1 MKKKQVQALLAGMSA
16 MMAVMLPATS
26 VLAAVP
32 EKEQTVYVN
41 ADENGN
47 SQDVI
52 VSNWLKNQGNEQEL
66 TDKTNLTDIQNVKG
80 DETFEQKSDG
90 TIVWNTDGGDIY
102 YQGKTQEE
110 LPVSV
115 KLTYYLDGKEIS
127 AKDIA
132 GKSGKLKI
140 RIDYEN
146 KSKEVKEI
154 QGKQEEICTPFMMMT
169 AMILPAETFS
179 NVEITN
185 GQIISDGNNDI
196 AVGVG
201 FPGLAESLKLQDV
214 EELKD
219 VDFPDYAE
227 LTADVKDFSL
237 AMTATVATTGLLDDL
252 DLANVNST
260 EDLKEQ
266 METLADSS
274 QALVKGSSELQS
286 GISTLD
292 SSADTFVS
300 GLTQVDDGTAALKNG
315 IDTMNSKKGEL
326 LDGVTKLTDGM
337 KTLQNGSAG
346 LQDGVAAYTD
356 GASQLG
362 AGIAQTAEGAAALNQ
377 GIQEL
382 NDKKTVLTD
391 GAAKLAKGASDL
403 DAGAGSLA
411 SGVQAYTAGVEQ
423 IHAGISALD
432 EKVAGGAGQL
442 AGAEQAMGTIVSGA
456 KDLISGAGKLEEG
469 MKGAAG
475 SVDTVKKQVE
485 SYANAAA
492 QESELTSQ
500 AIDVIQNYIIN
511 AQGQP
516 KISAEDINNQ
526 ANAAVAAEN
535 AAVNAQAN
543 AQMQEKVS
551 AALAAAGVSAEQQSA
566 VMSALGGISVG
577 VQTSANISVPQTA
590 SDADTIA
597 QLEGIKRGM
606 ETEKAAFSTDTLTG
620 IQNQLGVMEGQCT
633 TAAQGAGLLTAGVKE
648 FAAAA
653 EPMKDLSGMMQELAK
668 ATGQLKQGSTALYS
682 KNEELNNGAA
692 SLSAGAGELNHGMTT
707 LSGGTQQVSAGIS
720 KLAEGSNQLAV
731 GTAQLKT
738 GSEALMSNSTALNQ
752 GASQLN
758 VGAGQLLQ
766 GGETLASGAQALGSG
781 ITQLANGAVSLKD
794 GTAALA
800 SGGKQLKEGT
810 TKLNEGSTELSEGM
824 EKFDEEGIQKIT
836 KLLGDDLQVILDRLH
851 AVTDADS
858 AYKAFDGQNENGSGK
873 VKFII
878 ETAGIEK

>member
-1 MKKKQVQALLAGMSA
+1 MKKKQVQVLLAGMSA

-127 AKDIA
+127 AKDLA

-286 GISTLD
+286 GIATLD

-300 GLTQVDDGTAALKNG
+300 GLTKVDDGTAALKNG

-337 KTLQNGSAG
+337 KALQNGSAG

-403 DAGAGSLA
+403 NAGAGSLA
-411 SGVQAYTAGVEQ
+411 SGVQEYTAGVGKL
-423 IHAGISALD
+423 HAGISALD
-432 EKVAGGAGQL
+432 DKVAGGAGQL

-456 KDLISGAGKLEEG
+456 KDLISGAGALKQG
-469 MKGAAG
+469 MEGAAG
-475 SVDTVKKQVE
+475 SIGAVGTQVG

-492 QESELTSQ
+492 KESELTSQ
-500 AIDVIQNYIIN
+500 AIAVIQNYIN

-535 AAVNAQAN
+535 ASVNAQAN

-577 VQTSANISVPQTA
+577 VQTSANISVPQTT

-597 QLEGIKRGM
+597 QLNSIKQGM
-606 ETEKAAFSTDTLTG
+606 EAGKVAFSSETLVG
-620 IQNQLGVMEGQCT
+620 MKQQLDAMGAQCN
-633 TAAQGAGLLTAGVKE
+633 TAAQGAASLQTGVTE

-692 SLSAGAGELNHGMTT
+692 SLSAGAGELNNGMTT

-738 GSEALMSNSTALNQ
+738 GSETLLSNSTALNQ

-766 GGETLASGAQALGSG
+766 GGEALASGAQTLGNG

-810 TKLNEGSTELSEGM
+810 TKLNEGSTELAEGM

-878 ETAGIEK
+878 ETAGIEE

>member
-52 VSNWLKNQGNEQEL
+52 VSNWLKNQGKEQEL

-127 AKDIA
+127 AKDLA

-252 DLANVNST
+252 DLADVNST
-260 EDLKEQ
+260 EDLKKQ

-286 GISTLD
+286 GIATLD

-337 KTLQNGSAG
+337 KALQNGSAG

-411 SGVQAYTAGVEQ
+411 SGVQAYTSGVEQ
-423 IHAGISALD
+423 LHAGISALD

-456 KDLISGAGKLEEG
+456 KDLISGAGALKQG
-469 MKGAAG
+469 MEGAAG
-475 SVDTVKKQVE
+475 SVKIVNDQVK

-492 QESELTSQ
+492 NESGLTDQ
-500 AIDVIQNYIIN
+500 AMAVIQNYIDVQ
-511 AQGQP
+511 AQP
-516 KISAEDINNQ
+516 KVSAEDINSQ

-577 VQTSANISVPQTA
+577 IQTSANISVPQTA
-590 SDADTIA
+590 SDAETIA
-597 QLEGIKRGM
+597 QLNNIKDEMNNG
-606 ETEKAAFSTDTLTG
+606 KAAFSTDTLTE
-620 IQNQLGVMEGQCT
+620 IQQRLGVMEGQCT

-653 EPMKDLSGMMQELAK
+653 EPMKDLSGMMQGLAK
-668 ATGQLKQGSTALYS
+668 ATGQLKQGSTALCS

-738 GSEALMSNSTALNQ
+738 GSEALLSNSTALNQ

-758 VGAGQLLQ
+758 AGAGQLLQ
-766 GGETLASGAQALGSG
+766 GGEALASGAQALGSG

-810 TKLNEGSTELSEGM
+810 TKLNEGSTELAEGM

-878 ETAGIEK
+878 ETAGIEE

>member
-127 AKDIA
+127 AKDLA

-252 DLANVNST
+252 DLADVNST

-286 GISTLD
+286 GIATLD

-337 KTLQNGSAG
+337 KALQNGSAG

-356 GASQLG
+356 GTSQLS

-423 IHAGISALD
+423 LHAGISALD

-456 KDLISGAGKLEEG
+456 KDLISGAGALKQG
-469 MKGAAG
+469 MEGAAG
-475 SVDTVKKQVE
+475 SIGAVGTQVG

-492 QESELTSQ
+492 KESELTSQ
-500 AIDVIQNYIIN
+500 AIDAIQNYIN

-516 KISAEDINNQ
+516 KVSAEDINNQ

-535 AAVNAQAN
+535 ASVNAQAN

-551 AALAAAGVSAEQQSA
+551 AALNAAGVSEEQKSA

-597 QLEGIKRGM
+597 QLTGIKRGM
-606 ETEKAAFSTDTLTG
+606 EAGKAAFSTDTLTV
-620 IQNQLGVMEGQCT
+620 IQNQLGVMEGKCT

-758 VGAGQLLQ
+758 AGAGQLLQ
-766 GGETLASGAQALGSG
+766 GGEALASGAQALGSG

-800 SGGKQLKEGT
+800 SGGKQLKDGT

>member
-52 VSNWLKNQGNEQEL
+52 VSNWLKNQGKEQEL

-80 DETFEQKSDG
+80 DETFEQKNDG

-127 AKDIA
+127 AKDLA

-286 GISTLD
+286 GIATLD

-300 GLTQVDDGTAALKNG
+300 GLTKVDDGTAALKNG

-337 KTLQNGSAG
+337 KALQNGSAG

-403 DAGAGSLA
+403 NAGAGSLA
-411 SGVQAYTAGVEQ
+411 SGVQEYTAGVGKL
-423 IHAGISALD
+423 HAGISALD
-432 EKVAGGAGQL
+432 DKVAGGAGQL

-456 KDLISGAGKLEEG
+456 KDLISGAGALKQG
-469 MKGAAG
+469 MEGAAG
-475 SVDTVKKQVE
+475 SIGAVGTQVG

-492 QESELTSQ
+492 KESELTSQ
-500 AIDVIQNYIIN
+500 AIAVIQNYIN

-535 AAVNAQAN
+535 ASVNAQAN

-551 AALAAAGVSAEQQSA
+551 AALAAAGVSAEQQSD

-577 VQTSANISVPQTA
+577 IQTSANISVPQTA

-597 QLEGIKRGM
+597 QLNGIKRGM
-606 ETEKAAFSTDTLTG
+606 ETGKAAFSTDTLTG
-620 IQNQLGVMEGQCT
+620 IHNQLGVMAGQCE
-633 TAAQGAGLLTAGVKE
+633 TAAQGAASLQTGVTE

-653 EPMKDLSGMMQELAK
+653 EPMKNMSGMMQELAK

-720 KLAEGSNQLAV
+720 KLAEGSKQLAV

-810 TKLNEGSTELSEGM
+810 TKLNEGSTELAEGM

>member
-52 VSNWLKNQGNEQEL
+52 VSNWLKNQGKEQEL

-80 DETFEQKSDG
+80 DETFEQKNDG

-127 AKDIA
+127 AKDLA

-252 DLANVNST
+252 NLADVNST

-286 GISTLD
+286 GIATLD

-411 SGVQAYTAGVEQ
+411 SGVYAYTSGVEQ
-423 IHAGISALD
+423 LHAGISALD

-456 KDLISGAGKLEEG
+456 KDLISGAGALKQG
-469 MKGAAG
+469 MEGAAG
-475 SVDTVKKQVE
+475 SVKIVKDQVE

-492 QESELTSQ
+492 NESGLTDQ
-500 AIDVIQNYIIN
+500 AMAVIQNYIDVQ
-511 AQGQP
+511 AQP
-516 KISAEDINNQ
+516 KASAEDINNQ

-577 VQTSANISVPQTA
+577 IQTSANISVPQTA

-597 QLEGIKRGM
+597 QLNGIKRGM
-606 ETEKAAFSTDTLTG
+606 ETGKAAFSTDTLTG
-620 IQNQLGVMEGQCT
+620 IHNQLGVMEGQCT

-653 EPMKDLSGMMQELAK
+653 EPMKDLSGMMQGLAK
-668 ATGQLKQGSTALYS
+668 VTGQLKQGSTALCS

-738 GSEALMSNSTALNQ
+738 GSETLLSNSIALNQ

-758 VGAGQLLQ
+758 AGAGQLLQ
-766 GGETLASGAQALGSG
+766 GGEALASGAQTLGNG

-810 TKLNEGSTELSEGM
+810 TKLNEGSTELAEGM

-878 ETAGIEK
+878 ETAGIEE

>member
-1 MKKKQVQALLAGMSA
+1 MKKKQVQVLLAGMSA

-127 AKDIA
+127 AKDLA

-252 DLANVNST
+252 DLADVNST

-286 GISTLD
+286 GIATLD

-300 GLTQVDDGTAALKNG
+300 GLTKVDDGTAALKNG
-315 IDTMNSKKGEL
+315 IDTMNGKKGEL
-326 LDGVTKLTDGM
+326 LDGVTKLTDAM
-337 KTLQNGSAG
+337 KALQNGSAG

-411 SGVQAYTAGVEQ
+411 SGVQAYTSGVEQ
-423 IHAGISALD
+423 LHAGISALD

-492 QESELTSQ
+492 NESGLTDR
-500 AIDVIQNYIIN
+500 AMAVIQNYID
-511 AQGQP
+511 AQAQP
-516 KISAEDINNQ
+516 KASAEDINNQ

-577 VQTSANISVPQTA
+577 IQTSANISVPQTA

-597 QLEGIKRGM
+597 QLKGIKKGM
-606 ETEKAAFSTDTLTG
+606 ETGKAAFSTDTLTG
-620 IQNQLGVMEGQCT
+620 IHNQLGVMAGQCE
-633 TAAQGAGLLTAGVKE
+633 TAAQGAASLQTGVTE

-653 EPMKDLSGMMQELAK
+653 EPMKDMSGMMQELAK

-692 SLSAGAGELNHGMTT
+692 SLSAGAGELNNGMTT

-758 VGAGQLLQ
+758 AGAGQLLQ
-766 GGETLASGAQALGSG
+766 GGEALASGAQTLGNG

-810 TKLNEGSTELSEGM
+810 TKLNEGSTELAEGM

-878 ETAGIEK
+878 ETAGIEE

>member
-1 MKKKQVQALLAGMSA
+1 MKKKQVQVLLAGMSA

-127 AKDIA
+127 AKDLA

-252 DLANVNST
+252 DLADVNST

-286 GISTLD
+286 GIATLD

-300 GLTQVDDGTAALKNG
+300 GLNQVDDGTAALKNG

-337 KTLQNGSAG
+337 KALQNGSAG

-403 DAGAGSLA
+403 NAGAGSLA
-411 SGVQAYTAGVEQ
+411 SGVQEYTAGVGKL
-423 IHAGISALD
+423 HAGISALD
-432 EKVAGGAGQL
+432 DKVAGGAGQL

-456 KDLISGAGKLEEG
+456 KDLISGAGALKQG
-469 MKGAAG
+469 MEGAAG
-475 SVDTVKKQVE
+475 SIGAVGTQVG

-492 QESELTSQ
+492 KESELTSQ
-500 AIDVIQNYIIN
+500 AIAVIQNYIN

-535 AAVNAQAN
+535 ASVNAQAN

-577 VQTSANISVPQTA
+577 VQTSANISVPQTT

-597 QLEGIKRGM
+597 QLNSIKQGM
-606 ETEKAAFSTDTLTG
+606 EAGKVAFSSETLVG
-620 IQNQLGVMEGQCT
+620 MKQQLDAMGAQCN
-633 TAAQGAGLLTAGVKE
+633 TAAQGAASLQTGVTE

-692 SLSAGAGELNHGMTT
+692 SLSAGAGELNNGMTT

-738 GSEALMSNSTALNQ
+738 GSETLLSNSTALNQ

-766 GGETLASGAQALGSG
+766 GGEALASGAQTLGNG

-810 TKLNEGSTELSEGM
+810 TKLNEGSTELAEGM

-878 ETAGIEK
+878 ETAGIEE

>member
-127 AKDIA
+127 AKDLA

-286 GISTLD
+286 GIATLD

-300 GLTQVDDGTAALKNG
+300 GLTKVDDGTAALKNG

-337 KTLQNGSAG
+337 KALQNGSAG

-411 SGVQAYTAGVEQ
+411 SGVYAYTSGVEQ
-423 IHAGISALD
+423 LHAGISALD

-456 KDLISGAGKLEEG
+456 KDLISGAGALKQG
-469 MKGAAG
+469 MEGAAG
-475 SVDTVKKQVE
+475 SVKIVKDQVE

-492 QESELTSQ
+492 NESGLTDQ
-500 AIDVIQNYIIN
+500 AMAVIQNYIDVQ
-511 AQGQP
+511 AQP
-516 KISAEDINNQ
+516 KASAEDINNQ

-535 AAVNAQAN
+535 ASVNAQAN

-577 VQTSANISVPQTA
+577 VQTSANISVPQTT

-597 QLEGIKRGM
+597 QLNSIKQGM
-606 ETEKAAFSTDTLTG
+606 EAGKVAFSSETLVG
-620 IQNQLGVMEGQCT
+620 MKQQLDAMGAQCN
-633 TAAQGAGLLTAGVKE
+633 TAAQGAASLQTGVTE

-692 SLSAGAGELNHGMTT
+692 SLSAGAGELNNGMTT

-738 GSEALMSNSTALNQ
+738 GSETLLSNSTALNQ

-766 GGETLASGAQALGSG
+766 GGEALASGAQTLGNG

-810 TKLNEGSTELSEGM
+810 TKLNEGSTELAEGM

-878 ETAGIEK
+878 ETAGIEE

>member
-127 AKDIA
+127 AKDLA

-286 GISTLD
+286 GIATLD

-300 GLTQVDDGTAALKNG
+300 GLTKVDDGTAALKNG

-337 KTLQNGSAG
+337 KALQNGSAG

-356 GASQLG
+356 GASKLG

-403 DAGAGSLA
+403 NAGAGSLA
-411 SGVQAYTAGVEQ
+411 SGVQEYTAGVGKL
-423 IHAGISALD
+423 HAGISALD
-432 EKVAGGAGQL
+432 DKVAGGAGQL

-456 KDLISGAGKLEEG
+456 KDLISGAGALKQG
-469 MKGAAG
+469 MEGAAG
-475 SVDTVKKQVE
+475 SIGAVGTQVG

-492 QESELTSQ
+492 KESELTSQ
-500 AIDVIQNYIIN
+500 AIAVIQNYIN

-535 AAVNAQAN
+535 ASVNAQAN

-577 VQTSANISVPQTA
+577 VQTSANISVPQTT

-597 QLEGIKRGM
+597 QLNSIKQGM
-606 ETEKAAFSTDTLTG
+606 EAGKVAFSSETLVG
-620 IQNQLGVMEGQCT
+620 MKQQLDAMGAQCN
-633 TAAQGAGLLTAGVKE
+633 TAAQGAASLQTGVTE

-692 SLSAGAGELNHGMTT
+692 SLSAGAGELNNGMTT

-738 GSEALMSNSTALNQ
+738 GSETLLSNSTALNQ

-766 GGETLASGAQALGSG
+766 GGEALASGAQTLGNG

-810 TKLNEGSTELSEGM
+810 TKLNEGSTELAEGM

-878 ETAGIEK
+878 ETAGIEE

>member
-1 MKKKQVQALLAGMSA
+1 MKKKQVQVLLAGMSA

-127 AKDIA
+127 AKDLA

-252 DLANVNST
+252 DLADVNST

-286 GISTLD
+286 GIATLD

-411 SGVQAYTAGVEQ
+411 SGVQAYTSGVEQ
-423 IHAGISALD
+423 LHAGISALD

-456 KDLISGAGKLEEG
+456 KDLISGAGALKQG
-469 MKGAAG
+469 MEGAAG
-475 SVDTVKKQVE
+475 SVKIVNDQVK

-492 QESELTSQ
+492 NESGLTDQ
-500 AIDVIQNYIIN
+500 AMAVIQNYIDVQ
-511 AQGQP
+511 AQP
-516 KISAEDINNQ
+516 KVSAEDINSQ

-577 VQTSANISVPQTA
+577 IQTSANISVPQTA
-590 SDADTIA
+590 SDAETIA
-597 QLEGIKRGM
+597 QLNNIKDEMNNG
-606 ETEKAAFSTDTLTG
+606 KAAFSTDTLTG
-620 IQNQLGVMEGQCT
+620 IQQRLGVMEGQCT

-653 EPMKDLSGMMQELAK
+653 EPMKDLSGMMQGLAK
-668 ATGQLKQGSTALYS
+668 VTGQLKQGSTALCS

-738 GSEALMSNSTALNQ
+738 GSETLLSNSIALNQ

-766 GGETLASGAQALGSG
+766 GGEALASGAQTLGNG

-810 TKLNEGSTELSEGM
+810 TKLNEGSTELAEGM

-878 ETAGIEK
+878 ETAGIEE

>member
-52 VSNWLKNQGNEQEL
+52 VSNWLKNQGKEQEL

-127 AKDIA
+127 AKDLA

-252 DLANVNST
+252 DLADVNST
-260 EDLKEQ
+260 EDLKKQ

-286 GISTLD
+286 GIATLD

-337 KTLQNGSAG
+337 KALQNGSAG

-356 GASQLG
+356 GASRLG
-362 AGIAQTAEGAAALNQ
+362 VGIAQTAEGAAALNQ

-411 SGVQAYTAGVEQ
+411 SGVQAYTSGVEQ
-423 IHAGISALD
+423 LHAGISALD

-456 KDLISGAGKLEEG
+456 KDLISGAGALKQG
-469 MKGAAG
+469 MEGAAG
-475 SVDTVKKQVE
+475 SVKIVNDQVK

-492 QESELTSQ
+492 NESGLTDQ
-500 AIDVIQNYIIN
+500 AMAVIQNYIDVQ
-511 AQGQP
+511 AQP
-516 KISAEDINNQ
+516 KVSAEEINSQ

-577 VQTSANISVPQTA
+577 IQTSANISVPQTA
-590 SDADTIA
+590 SDAETIA
-597 QLEGIKRGM
+597 QLNNIKDEMNNG
-606 ETEKAAFSTDTLTG
+606 KAAFSTDTLTG
-620 IQNQLGVMEGQCT
+620 IQQRLGVMEGQCT

-653 EPMKDLSGMMQELAK
+653 EPMKDLSGMMQGLAK
-668 ATGQLKQGSTALYS
+668 ATGQLKQGSTALCS

-738 GSEALMSNSTALNQ
+738 GSETLLSNSIALNQ

-766 GGETLASGAQALGSG
+766 GGEALASGAQTLGNG

-810 TKLNEGSTELSEGM
+810 TKLNEGSTELAEGM

-878 ETAGIEK
+878 ETAGIEE

>member
-16 MMAVMLPATS
+16 MMAVMLQATS

-52 VSNWLKNQGNEQEL
+52 VSNWLKNQGKEQEL

-80 DETFEQKSDG
+80 DETFEQKNDG

-127 AKDIA
+127 AKDLA

-286 GISTLD
+286 GIATLD

-300 GLTQVDDGTAALKNG
+300 GLTKVDDGTAALKKG

-337 KTLQNGSAG
+337 KALQNGSAG

-382 NDKKTVLTD
+382 NDKKAVLTD

-423 IHAGISALD
+423 LHAGISALD

-475 SVDTVKKQVE
+475 SVKIVNDQVK

-492 QESELTSQ
+492 NESGLTDQ
-500 AIDVIQNYIIN
+500 AMAVIQKYISP
-511 AQGQP
+511 QTQP
-516 KISAEDINNQ
+516 KVSAEDINNQ

-551 AALAAAGVSAEQQSA
+551 AALAAAGVSTEQQSA

-577 VQTSANISVPQTA
+577 IQTSANISVPQTA
-590 SDADTIA
+590 SDAETIA
-597 QLEGIKRGM
+597 QLNNIKDEMNNG
-606 ETEKAAFSTDTLTG
+606 KAAFSTDTLTG
-620 IQNQLGVMEGQCT
+620 IQQQLGVMEGQCT

-653 EPMKDLSGMMQELAK
+653 EPMKNLSGMMQELAK

-758 VGAGQLLQ
+758 AGAGQLLQ
-766 GGETLASGAQALGSG
+766 GGEALASGAQTLGNG

-810 TKLNEGSTELSEGM
+810 TKLNEGSTELAEGM

-878 ETAGIEK
+878 ETAGIEE

>member
-52 VSNWLKNQGNEQEL
+52 VSNWLKNQGKEQEL

-127 AKDIA
+127 AKDLA

-252 DLANVNST
+252 DLADVNST
-260 EDLKEQ
+260 EDLKKQ

-286 GISTLD
+286 GIATLD

-300 GLTQVDDGTAALKNG
+300 GLTKVDDGTAALKNG

-337 KTLQNGSAG
+337 KALQNGSAG

-423 IHAGISALD
+423 LHAGISALD

-456 KDLISGAGKLEEG
+456 KDLISGAGALKQG
-469 MKGAAG
+469 MEGAAG
-475 SVDTVKKQVE
+475 SVKIVNDQVK

-492 QESELTSQ
+492 NESGLTDQ
-500 AIDVIQNYIIN
+500 AMAVIQNYIDVQ
-511 AQGQP
+511 AQP
-516 KISAEDINNQ
+516 KVSAEDINSQ

-535 AAVNAQAN
+535 TAVNAQAN

-577 VQTSANISVPQTA
+577 IQTSANISVPQTA
-590 SDADTIA
+590 SDAETID
-597 QLEGIKRGM
+597 QLNNIKDEMNNG
-606 ETEKAAFSTDTLTG
+606 KATFSTDTLTE
-620 IQNQLGVMEGQCT
+620 IQQHLGVMEGQCT

-653 EPMKDLSGMMQELAK
+653 EPMKDLSGMMQGLAE
-668 ATGQLKQGSTALYS
+668 ATGQLKQGSTALCS

-738 GSEALMSNSTALNQ
+738 GSETLLSNSTALNQ

-766 GGETLASGAQALGSG
+766 GGEALASGAQTLGNG

-810 TKLNEGSTELSEGM
+810 TKLNEGSTELAEGM

-878 ETAGIEK
+878 ETAGIEE

>member
-52 VSNWLKNQGNEQEL
+52 VSNWLKNQGKEQEL

-127 AKDIA
+127 AKDLA

-252 DLANVNST
+252 DLADVNST
-260 EDLKEQ
+260 EDLKKQ

-286 GISTLD
+286 GIATLD

-337 KTLQNGSAG
+337 KALQNGSAG

-411 SGVQAYTAGVEQ
+411 SGVQAYTSGVEQ
-423 IHAGISALD
+423 LHAGISALD

-456 KDLISGAGKLEEG
+456 KDLISGAGALKQG
-469 MKGAAG
+469 MEGAAG
-475 SVDTVKKQVE
+475 SVKIVNDQVK

-492 QESELTSQ
+492 NESGLTDQ
-500 AIDVIQNYIIN
+500 AMAVIQNYIDVQ
-511 AQGQP
+511 AQP
-516 KISAEDINNQ
+516 KVSAEDINSQ

-577 VQTSANISVPQTA
+577 IQTSANISVPQTA
-590 SDADTIA
+590 SDAETIA
-597 QLEGIKRGM
+597 QLNNIKDEMNNG
-606 ETEKAAFSTDTLTG
+606 KAAFSTDTLTE
-620 IQNQLGVMEGQCT
+620 IQQYLGVMEGQCT

-653 EPMKDLSGMMQELAK
+653 EPMKDLSGMMQGLAK
-668 ATGQLKQGSTALYS
+668 ATGQLKQGSTALCS

-738 GSEALMSNSTALNQ
+738 GSETLLSNSTALNQ

-766 GGETLASGAQALGSG
+766 GGEALASGAQTLGNG

-810 TKLNEGSTELSEGM
+810 TKLNEGSTELAEGM

-878 ETAGIEK
+878 ETAGIEE

>member
-52 VSNWLKNQGNEQEL
+52 VSNWLKNQGKEQEL

-127 AKDIA
+127 AKDLA

-237 AMTATVATTGLLDDL
+237 AMTATVATTGLLDNL

-286 GISTLD
+286 GIATLD

-300 GLTQVDDGTAALKNG
+300 GLTKVDDGTAALKNG

-337 KTLQNGSAG
+337 KALQNGSAG

-423 IHAGISALD
+423 LHAGISALD

-456 KDLISGAGKLEEG
+456 KDLISGAGALKQG
-469 MKGAAG
+469 MEGAAG
-475 SVDTVKKQVE
+475 SVKIVNDQVK

-492 QESELTSQ
+492 NESGLTDQ
-500 AIDVIQNYIIN
+500 AMAVIQNYIDVQ
-511 AQGQP
+511 AQP
-516 KISAEDINNQ
+516 KVSAEDINSQ

-577 VQTSANISVPQTA
+577 IQTSANISVPQTA
-590 SDADTIA
+590 SDAETIA
-597 QLEGIKRGM
+597 QLNNIKDEMNNG
-606 ETEKAAFSTDTLTG
+606 KAAFSTDTLTG
-620 IQNQLGVMEGQCT
+620 IQQQLGVMEGQCT

-653 EPMKDLSGMMQELAK
+653 EPMKNLSGMMQGLAE
-668 ATGQLKQGSTALYS
+668 ATGQLKQGSTALCS

-738 GSEALMSNSTALNQ
+738 GSETLLSNSTALNQ

-766 GGETLASGAQALGSG
+766 GGEALASGAQTLGNG

-810 TKLNEGSTELSEGM
+810 TKLNEGSTELAEGM

-878 ETAGIEK
+878 ETAGIEE

>member
-52 VSNWLKNQGNEQEL
+52 VSNWLKNQGKEQEL

-127 AKDIA
+127 AKDLA

-252 DLANVNST
+252 DLADVNST
-260 EDLKEQ
+260 EDLKKQ

-286 GISTLD
+286 GIATLD

-337 KTLQNGSAG
+337 KALQNGSAG

-411 SGVQAYTAGVEQ
+411 SGVQAYTSGVEQ
-423 IHAGISALD
+423 LHAGISALD

-456 KDLISGAGKLEEG
+456 KDLISGAGALKQG
-469 MKGAAG
+469 MEGAAG
-475 SVDTVKKQVE
+475 SVKIVKDQVE

-492 QESELTSQ
+492 NESGLTDQ
-500 AIDVIQNYIIN
+500 AMAVIQNYIDVQ
-511 AQGQP
+511 AQP
-516 KISAEDINNQ
+516 KVSAEDINNQ

-577 VQTSANISVPQTA
+577 IQTSANISVPQTA

-597 QLEGIKRGM
+597 QLNGIKRGM
-606 ETEKAAFSTDTLTG
+606 ETGKAAFSTDTLTG
-620 IQNQLGVMEGQCT
+620 IHNQLGVMAGQCE
-633 TAAQGAGLLTAGVKE
+633 TAAQGAASLQTGVTE

-692 SLSAGAGELNHGMTT
+692 SLSAGAGELNNGMTT

-738 GSEALMSNSTALNQ
+738 GSETLLSNSTALNQ

-766 GGETLASGAQALGSG
+766 GGEALASGAQTLGNG

-810 TKLNEGSTELSEGM
+810 TKLNEGSTELAEGM

-878 ETAGIEK
+878 ETAGIEE

>member
-16 MMAVMLPATS
+16 MMAVMLPTTS

-80 DETFEQKSDG
+80 DETFEQKNDG
-90 TIVWNTDGGDIY
+90 TIVWNADGEDIY

-127 AKDIA
+127 AKDLA

-227 LTADVKDFSL
+227 LTADVKEFSL

-286 GISTLD
+286 GIATLD

-300 GLTQVDDGTAALKNG
+300 GLTQVDDGTAALKSG

-337 KTLQNGSAG
+337 KSLQSGSAG

-403 DAGAGSLA
+403 NAGAGNLA

-423 IHAGISALD
+423 LHAGISALD
-432 EKVAGGAGQL
+432 DKVAGGAGQL
-442 AGAEQAMGTIVSGA
+442 AGAEQAMGTIASGA
-456 KDLISGAGKLEEG
+456 KDLISGAGALKQG
-469 MKGAAG
+469 MEGAAG
-475 SVDTVKKQVE
+475 SIGAVGTQVG
-485 SYANAAA
+485 SYANAAEK
-492 QESELTSQ
+492 ESKLTGQ
-500 AIDVIQNYIIN
+500 AIDVIRNYIN
-511 AQGQP
+511 ALGQP
-516 KISAEDINNQ
+516 KVSAEDINNQ
-526 ANAAVAAEN
+526 ANAAIAAEN
-535 AAVNAQAN
+535 ASVNAQAN

-577 VQTSANISVPQTA
+577 VQTSANISVPQTT

-597 QLEGIKRGM
+597 QLNGIKQGM
-606 ETEKAAFSTDTLTG
+606 EAGKAAFSIDTLTG
-620 IQNQLGVMEGQCT
+620 IHNQLGVMAGQCE
-633 TAAQGAGLLTAGVKE
+633 TAAQGAVSLQTGVTE

-653 EPMKDLSGMMQELAK
+653 EPMKNLSGMMQELAK

-692 SLSAGAGELNHGMTT
+692 SLSAGAGELNNGMTT

-758 VGAGQLLQ
+758 AGAGQLLQ
-766 GGETLASGAQALGSG
+766 GGEALSSGAQALGSG
-781 ITQLANGAVSLKD
+781 ITQLATGAVSLKD

-810 TKLNEGSTELSEGM
+810 TKLNEGSTELAEGM

-878 ETAGIEK
+878 ETAGIEE

>member
-52 VSNWLKNQGNEQEL
+52 VSNWLKNQGKEQEL

-127 AKDIA
+127 AKDLA

-286 GISTLD
+286 GIATLD

-300 GLTQVDDGTAALKNG
+300 GLTKVDDGTAALKNG

-337 KTLQNGSAG
+337 KALQSGSAG

-403 DAGAGSLA
+403 NAGAGSLA
-411 SGVQAYTAGVEQ
+411 SGVQEYTAGVGKL
-423 IHAGISALD
+423 HAGISALD
-432 EKVAGGAGQL
+432 DKVAGGAGQL

-456 KDLISGAGKLEEG
+456 KDLISGAGALKQG
-469 MKGAAG
+469 MEGAAG
-475 SVDTVKKQVE
+475 SIGAVGTQVG

-492 QESELTSQ
+492 KESELTSQ
-500 AIDVIQNYIIN
+500 AIAVIQNYIN

-535 AAVNAQAN
+535 ASVNAQAN

-551 AALAAAGVSAEQQSA
+551 AALAAAGVSAEQQSD

-577 VQTSANISVPQTA
+577 VQTSANISVPQTT

-597 QLEGIKRGM
+597 QLNGIKRGM
-606 ETEKAAFSTDTLTG
+606 ETGKAAFSTDTLTG
-620 IQNQLGVMEGQCT
+620 IHNQLGVMAGQCE
-633 TAAQGAGLLTAGVKE
+633 TAAQGAASLQTGVTE

-653 EPMKDLSGMMQELAK
+653 EPMKNMSGMMQELAK

-720 KLAEGSNQLAV
+720 KLAEGSKQLAV

-738 GSEALMSNSTALNQ
+738 GSETLLSNSTALNQ

-758 VGAGQLLQ
+758 AGAGQLLQ
-766 GGETLASGAQALGSG
+766 GGEALASGAQTLGSG

-810 TKLNEGSTELSEGM
+810 TKLNEGSTELAEGM

-836 KLLGDDLQVILDRLH
+836 KLLRDDLQVILDRLH

-878 ETAGIEK
+878 ETAGIEE

>member
-127 AKDIA
+127 AKDLA

-286 GISTLD
+286 GIATLD

-300 GLTQVDDGTAALKNG
+300 GLTKVDDGTAALKNG

-337 KTLQNGSAG
+337 KALQNGSAG

-382 NDKKTVLTD
+382 NDKKAVLTD

-423 IHAGISALD
+423 LHAGISALD

-456 KDLISGAGKLEEG
+456 KDLISGAGALKQG
-469 MKGAAG
+469 MEGAAG
-475 SVDTVKKQVE
+475 SVKIVNDQVK

-492 QESELTSQ
+492 NESGLTDQ
-500 AIDVIQNYIIN
+500 AMAVIQKYISP
-511 AQGQP
+511 QTQP
-516 KISAEDINNQ
+516 KVSAEDINNQ

-577 VQTSANISVPQTA
+577 IQTSANVSVPQTA

-597 QLEGIKRGM
+597 QLKGIKKGM
-606 ETEKAAFSTDTLTG
+606 ETGKAAFSTDTLTG
-620 IQNQLGVMEGQCT
+620 IHNQLGVMAGQCE
-633 TAAQGAGLLTAGVKE
+633 TAAQGAASLQTGVTE

-653 EPMKDLSGMMQELAK
+653 EPMKDMSGVMQELAK

-692 SLSAGAGELNHGMTT
+692 SLSAGAGELNNGMTT

-738 GSEALMSNSTALNQ
+738 GSETLLSNSTALNQ

-766 GGETLASGAQALGSG
+766 GGEALASGAQTLGNG

-810 TKLNEGSTELSEGM
+810 TKLNEGSTELAEGM

-878 ETAGIEK
+878 ETAGIEE

>member
-52 VSNWLKNQGNEQEL
+52 VSNWLKNQGKEQEL

-80 DETFEQKSDG
+80 DETFEQKNDG

-127 AKDIA
+127 AKDLA

-146 KSKEVKEI
+146 KSKEVKKI

-286 GISTLD
+286 GIATLD

-300 GLTQVDDGTAALKNG
+300 GLTKVDDGTAALKNG

-337 KTLQNGSAG
+337 KALQNGSAG

-403 DAGAGSLA
+403 NAGAGSLA
-411 SGVQAYTAGVEQ
+411 SGVQEYTAGVGKL
-423 IHAGISALD
+423 HAGISALD
-432 EKVAGGAGQL
+432 DKVAGGAGQL

-456 KDLISGAGKLEEG
+456 KDLISGAGALKQG
-469 MKGAAG
+469 MEGAAG
-475 SVDTVKKQVE
+475 SIGAVGTQVG

-492 QESELTSQ
+492 KESELTSQ
-500 AIDVIQNYIIN
+500 AIAVIQNYIN

-535 AAVNAQAN
+535 ASVNAQAN

-551 AALAAAGVSAEQQSA
+551 AALAAAGVSAEQQSD

-577 VQTSANISVPQTA
+577 VQTSANISVPQTT

-597 QLEGIKRGM
+597 QLNSIKQGM
-606 ETEKAAFSTDTLTG
+606 EAGKVAFSSETLVG
-620 IQNQLGVMEGQCT
+620 MKQQLDAMGAQCN
-633 TAAQGAGLLTAGVKE
+633 TAAQGAAGLDKGVKE

-692 SLSAGAGELNHGMTT
+692 SLSAGAGELNNGMTT

-720 KLAEGSNQLAV
+720 KLAEGSKQLAV

-738 GSEALMSNSTALNQ
+738 GSETLLSNSTALNQ

-766 GGETLASGAQALGSG
+766 GGEALASGAQTLGNG

-810 TKLNEGSTELSEGM
+810 TKLNEGSTELAEGM

-878 ETAGIEK
+878 KTAGIEE

>member
-52 VSNWLKNQGNEQEL
+52 VSNWLKNQGKEQEL

-80 DETFEQKSDG
+80 DETFEQKRDG

-127 AKDIA
+127 AKDLA

-252 DLANVNST
+252 DLADVNST
-260 EDLKEQ
+260 EDLKKQ

-286 GISTLD
+286 GIATLD

-337 KTLQNGSAG
+337 KALQNGSAG

-411 SGVQAYTAGVEQ
+411 SGVQAYTSGVEQ
-423 IHAGISALD
+423 LHAGISALD

-456 KDLISGAGKLEEG
+456 KDLISGAGALKQG
-469 MKGAAG
+469 MEGAAG
-475 SVDTVKKQVE
+475 SVKIVNDQVK

-492 QESELTSQ
+492 NESGLTDQ
-500 AIDVIQNYIIN
+500 AIAVIQKYISP
-511 AQGQP
+511 QTQP
-516 KISAEDINNQ
+516 KVSAEDINNQ

-590 SDADTIA
+590 SDADTIV
-597 QLEGIKRGM
+597 QLSDIKRGM
-606 ETEKAAFSTDTLTG
+606 ETEKSAFSTDILAG

-653 EPMKDLSGMMQELAK
+653 EPMKNLSGMMQELAK
-668 ATGQLKQGSTALYS
+668 ATGQLKQGSTALCS

-738 GSEALMSNSTALNQ
+738 GSETLLSNSTALNQ

-766 GGETLASGAQALGSG
+766 GGEALASGAQTLGNG

-810 TKLNEGSTELSEGM
+810 TKLNEGSTELAEGM

-878 ETAGIEK
+878 ETAGIEE

>member
-52 VSNWLKNQGNEQEL
+52 VSNWLKNQGKEQEL

-127 AKDIA
+127 AKDLA

-286 GISTLD
+286 GIATLD

-300 GLTQVDDGTAALKNG
+300 GLTKVDDGTAALKNG

-337 KTLQNGSAG
+337 KALQNGSAG

-403 DAGAGSLA
+403 NAGAGSLA
-411 SGVQAYTAGVEQ
+411 SGVQEYTAGVGKL
-423 IHAGISALD
+423 HAGISALD
-432 EKVAGGAGQL
+432 DKVAGGAGQL

-456 KDLISGAGKLEEG
+456 KDLISGAGALKQG
-469 MKGAAG
+469 MEGAAG
-475 SVDTVKKQVE
+475 SIGAVGTQVG

-492 QESELTSQ
+492 KESELTSQ
-500 AIDVIQNYIIN
+500 AIAVIQNYIN

-535 AAVNAQAN
+535 ASVNAQAN

-597 QLEGIKRGM
+597 QLNGIKRGM

-620 IQNQLGVMEGQCT
+620 IRNQLGVMEGQCT

-692 SLSAGAGELNHGMTT
+692 SLSAGAGELNNGMTT

-720 KLAEGSNQLAV
+720 KLAEGSKQLAV

-738 GSEALMSNSTALNQ
+738 GSETLLSNSTALNQ

-766 GGETLASGAQALGSG
+766 GGEALASGAQTLGNG

-810 TKLNEGSTELSEGM
+810 TKLNEGSTELAEGM

-878 ETAGIEK
+878 KTAGIEE

>member
-1 MKKKQVQALLAGMSA
+1 MKKKQVQVLLAGMSA

-127 AKDIA
+127 AKDLA

-252 DLANVNST
+252 DLADVNST

-286 GISTLD
+286 GIATLD

-300 GLTQVDDGTAALKNG
+300 GLTKVDDGTAALKNG

-337 KTLQNGSAG
+337 KALQNGSAG

-391 GAAKLAKGASDL
+391 GAAKLAKGASNL
-403 DAGAGSLA
+403 NAGAGSLA
-411 SGVQAYTAGVEQ
+411 SGVQEYTAGVGKL
-423 IHAGISALD
+423 HAGISALD
-432 EKVAGGAGQL
+432 DKVAGGAGQL

-456 KDLISGAGKLEEG
+456 KDLISGAGALKQG
-469 MKGAAG
+469 MEGAAG
-475 SVDTVKKQVE
+475 SIGAVGTQVG

-492 QESELTSQ
+492 KESELTSQ
-500 AIDVIQNYIIN
+500 AIAVIQNYIN

-535 AAVNAQAN
+535 ASVNAQAN

-597 QLEGIKRGM
+597 QLNGIKRGM

-620 IQNQLGVMEGQCT
+620 IHNQLGVMEGQCT

-692 SLSAGAGELNHGMTT
+692 SLSAGAGELNNGMTT

-720 KLAEGSNQLAV
+720 KLAEGSKQLAV

-738 GSEALMSNSTALNQ
+738 GSETLLSNSTALNQ

-766 GGETLASGAQALGSG
+766 GGEALASGAQALGSG

-810 TKLNEGSTELSEGM
+810 TKLNEGSTELAEGM

>member
-52 VSNWLKNQGNEQEL
+52 VSNWLKNQGKEQEL

-127 AKDIA
+127 AKDLA

-286 GISTLD
+286 GIATLD

-300 GLTQVDDGTAALKNG
+300 GLTKVDDGTAALKNG

-337 KTLQNGSAG
+337 KALQNGSAG

-362 AGIAQTAEGAAALNQ
+362 AGIAQTAEGAAAVNQ

-403 DAGAGSLA
+403 NAGAGSLA
-411 SGVQAYTAGVEQ
+411 SGVQEYTAGVGKL
-423 IHAGISALD
+423 HAGISALD

-456 KDLISGAGKLEEG
+456 KDLISGAGALKQG
-469 MKGAAG
+469 MEGAAG
-475 SVDTVKKQVE
+475 SIGAVGTQVG

-492 QESELTSQ
+492 KESELTSQ
-500 AIDVIQNYIIN
+500 AIAVIQNYIN

-535 AAVNAQAN
+535 ASVNAQAN

-577 VQTSANISVPQTA
+577 IQTSANISVPQTA
-590 SDADTIA
+590 SDAETIA
-597 QLEGIKRGM
+597 QLNNIKDEMNNG
-606 ETEKAAFSTDTLTG
+606 KAAFSTDTLTG
-620 IQNQLGVMEGQCT
+620 IQQQLGVMEGQCT

-653 EPMKDLSGMMQELAK
+653 EPMKNLSGMMQELAK

-758 VGAGQLLQ
+758 AGAGQLLQ
-766 GGETLASGAQALGSG
+766 GGEALASGAQTLGNG

-810 TKLNEGSTELSEGM
+810 TKLNEGSTELAEGM

-878 ETAGIEK
+878 ETAGIEE

>member
-52 VSNWLKNQGNEQEL
+52 VSNWLKNQGKEQEL

-127 AKDIA
+127 AKDLA

-286 GISTLD
+286 GIATLD

-300 GLTQVDDGTAALKNG
+300 GLTKVDDGTAALKNG

-337 KTLQNGSAG
+337 KALQNGSAG

-411 SGVQAYTAGVEQ
+411 SGVQAYTSGVEQ
-423 IHAGISALD
+423 LHAGISALD

-456 KDLISGAGKLEEG
+456 KDLISGAGALKQG
-469 MKGAAG
+469 MEGAAG
-475 SVDTVKKQVE
+475 SVKIVNDQVK

-492 QESELTSQ
+492 NESGLTDQ
-500 AIDVIQNYIIN
+500 AMAVIQNYIDVQ
-511 AQGQP
+511 AQP
-516 KISAEDINNQ
+516 KVSAEDINSQ

-577 VQTSANISVPQTA
+577 IQTSANISVPQTA
-590 SDADTIA
+590 SDAETIA
-597 QLEGIKRGM
+597 QLNNIKDEMNNG
-606 ETEKAAFSTDTLTG
+606 KAAFSTDTLTG
-620 IQNQLGVMEGQCT
+620 IQQRLGVMEGQCT

-653 EPMKDLSGMMQELAK
+653 EPMKDLSGMMQGLAK
-668 ATGQLKQGSTALYS
+668 ATGQLKQGSTALCS

-738 GSEALMSNSTALNQ
+738 GSETLLSNSIALNQ

-766 GGETLASGAQALGSG
+766 GGEALASGAQTLGNG

-810 TKLNEGSTELSEGM
+810 TKLNEGSTELAEGM

-878 ETAGIEK
+878 ETAGIEE

>member
-127 AKDIA
+127 AKDLA

-286 GISTLD
+286 GIATLD

-300 GLTQVDDGTAALKNG
+300 GLTKVDDGTAALKNG

-337 KTLQNGSAG
+337 KALQNGSAG

-403 DAGAGSLA
+403 NAGAGSLA
-411 SGVQAYTAGVEQ
+411 SGVQEYTAGVGKL
-423 IHAGISALD
+423 HAGISALD

-456 KDLISGAGKLEEG
+456 KDLISGAGALEEG

-492 QESELTSQ
+492 KESELTSQ
-500 AIDVIQNYIIN
+500 AMAVIQNYIDVQ
-511 AQGQP
+511 AQP
-516 KISAEDINNQ
+516 KASAEDINNQ

-577 VQTSANISVPQTA
+577 IQTSANISVPQTA

-597 QLEGIKRGM
+597 QLNGIKRGM
-606 ETEKAAFSTDTLTG
+606 ETGKAAFSTDTLTG
-620 IQNQLGVMEGQCT
+620 IHNQLGVMAGQCE
-633 TAAQGAGLLTAGVKE
+633 TAAQGAASLQTGVTE

-692 SLSAGAGELNHGMTT
+692 SLSAGAGELNNGMTT

-738 GSEALMSNSTALNQ
+738 GSETLLSNSTALNQ

-766 GGETLASGAQALGSG
+766 GGEALALGAQTLGNG

-810 TKLNEGSTELSEGM
+810 TKLNEGSTELAEGM

-878 ETAGIEK
+878 ETAGIEE

>member
-52 VSNWLKNQGNEQEL
+52 VSNWLKNQGKEQEL

-80 DETFEQKSDG
+80 DETFEQKNDG

-127 AKDIA
+127 AKDLA

-286 GISTLD
+286 GIATLD

-300 GLTQVDDGTAALKNG
+300 GLTKVDDGTAALKNG

-337 KTLQNGSAG
+337 KALQNGSAG

-403 DAGAGSLA
+403 NAGAGSLA
-411 SGVQAYTAGVEQ
+411 SGVQEYTAGVGKL
-423 IHAGISALD
+423 HAGISALD
-432 EKVAGGAGQL
+432 DKVAGGAGQL

-456 KDLISGAGKLEEG
+456 KDLISGAGALKQG
-469 MKGAAG
+469 MEGAAG
-475 SVDTVKKQVE
+475 SIGAVGTQVG

-492 QESELTSQ
+492 KESELTSQ
-500 AIDVIQNYIIN
+500 AIAVIQNYIN

-535 AAVNAQAN
+535 ASVNAQAN

-597 QLEGIKRGM
+597 QLNGIKRGM

-620 IQNQLGVMEGQCT
+620 IRNQLGVMEGQCT

-692 SLSAGAGELNHGMTT
+692 SLSAGAGELNNGMTT

-720 KLAEGSNQLAV
+720 KFAEGSKQLAV

-738 GSEALMSNSTALNQ
+738 GSETLLSNSTALNQ

-766 GGETLASGAQALGSG
+766 GGEALASGAQALGSG

-810 TKLNEGSTELSEGM
+810 TKLNEGSTELAEGM

>member
-52 VSNWLKNQGNEQEL
+52 VSNWLKNQGKEQEL

-80 DETFEQKSDG
+80 DETFEQKNDG

-127 AKDIA
+127 AKDLA

-286 GISTLD
+286 GIATLD

-300 GLTQVDDGTAALKNG
+300 GLTKVDDGTAALKNG

-337 KTLQNGSAG
+337 KALQNGSAG

-403 DAGAGSLA
+403 NAGAGSLA
-411 SGVQAYTAGVEQ
+411 SGVQEYTAGVGKL
-423 IHAGISALD
+423 HAGISALD

-456 KDLISGAGKLEEG
+456 KDLISGAGALKQG
-469 MKGAAG
+469 MEGAAG
-475 SVDTVKKQVE
+475 SIGAVGTQVG

-492 QESELTSQ
+492 KESELTSQ
-500 AIDVIQNYIIN
+500 AIAVIQNYIN

-535 AAVNAQAN
+535 ASVNAQAN

-577 VQTSANISVPQTA
+577 VQTSANISVPQTT

-597 QLEGIKRGM
+597 QLNSIKQGM
-606 ETEKAAFSTDTLTG
+606 EAGKVAFSSETLVG
-620 IQNQLGVMEGQCT
+620 MKQQLDAMGAQCN
-633 TAAQGAGLLTAGVKE
+633 TAAQGAASLQTGVTE

-692 SLSAGAGELNHGMTT
+692 SLSAGAGELNNGMTT

-738 GSEALMSNSTALNQ
+738 GSETLLSNSTALNQ

-766 GGETLASGAQALGSG
+766 GGEALASGAQTLGNG

-810 TKLNEGSTELSEGM
+810 TKLNEGSTELAEGM

>member
-52 VSNWLKNQGNEQEL
+52 VSNWLKNQGKEQEL

-80 DETFEQKSDG
+80 DETFEQKRDG

-127 AKDIA
+127 AKDLA

-252 DLANVNST
+252 DLADVNST
-260 EDLKEQ
+260 EDLKKQ

-286 GISTLD
+286 GIATLD

-337 KTLQNGSAG
+337 KALQNGSAG

-411 SGVQAYTAGVEQ
+411 SGVQAYTSGVEQ
-423 IHAGISALD
+423 LHAGISALD

-492 QESELTSQ
+492 NESGLTDQ
-500 AIDVIQNYIIN
+500 AIAVIQKYISP
-511 AQGQP
+511 QTQP
-516 KISAEDINNQ
+516 KVSAEDINNQ

-590 SDADTIA
+590 SDADAIA
-597 QLEGIKRGM
+597 QLNNIKDEMNNG
-606 ETEKAAFSTDTLTG
+606 KAEFSTDTLTG
-620 IQNQLGVMEGQCT
+620 IQQRLGVMEGQCT

-653 EPMKDLSGMMQELAK
+653 EPMKDLSGMMQGLAK
-668 ATGQLKQGSTALYS
+668 ATGQLKQGSTALCS

-738 GSEALMSNSTALNQ
+738 GSETLLSNSIALNQ

-766 GGETLASGAQALGSG
+766 GGEALASGAQTLGNG

-810 TKLNEGSTELSEGM
+810 TKLNEGSTELAEGM

-878 ETAGIEK
+878 ETAGIEE

>member
-16 MMAVMLPATS
+16 MMAVMLPTTS

-80 DETFEQKSDG
+80 DETFEQKNDG
-90 TIVWNTDGGDIY
+90 TIVWNADGEDIY

-127 AKDIA
+127 AKDLA

-252 DLANVNST
+252 DLADVNST
-260 EDLKEQ
+260 EDLKKQ

-286 GISTLD
+286 GIATLD

-337 KTLQNGSAG
+337 KALQNGSAG

-411 SGVQAYTAGVEQ
+411 SGVQAYTSGVEQ
-423 IHAGISALD
+423 LHAGISALD

-456 KDLISGAGKLEEG
+456 KDLISGAGALKQG
-469 MKGAAG
+469 MEGAAG
-475 SVDTVKKQVE
+475 SVKIVNDQVK

-492 QESELTSQ
+492 NESGLTDQ
-500 AIDVIQNYIIN
+500 AMAVIQKYISPQ
-511 AQGQP
+511 AQP
-516 KISAEDINNQ
+516 KVSAEDINNQ

-551 AALAAAGVSAEQQSA
+551 AALAVAGVSAEQQSA

-577 VQTSANISVPQTA
+577 IQTSANISVPQTA
-590 SDADTIA
+590 SDAETIA
-597 QLEGIKRGM
+597 QLNNIKDEMNNG
-606 ETEKAAFSTDTLTG
+606 KAAFSTDTLTE
-620 IQNQLGVMEGQCT
+620 IQQHLGVMEGQCT

-653 EPMKDLSGMMQELAK
+653 EPMKDLSGMMQGLAK
-668 ATGQLKQGSTALYS
+668 ATGQLKQGSTALCS

-758 VGAGQLLQ
+758 AGAGQLLQ
-766 GGETLASGAQALGSG
+766 GGEALSSGAQALGSG
-781 ITQLANGAVSLKD
+781 ITQLATGAVSLKD

-810 TKLNEGSTELSEGM
+810 TKLNEGSTELAEGM

-851 AVTDADS
+851 AVTDADG

-878 ETAGIEK
+878 ETAGIEE

>member
-52 VSNWLKNQGNEQEL
+52 VSNWLKNQGKEQEL

-80 DETFEQKSDG
+80 DETFEQKNDG

-127 AKDIA
+127 AKDLA

-286 GISTLD
+286 GIATLD

-300 GLTQVDDGTAALKNG
+300 GLTKVDDGTAALKNG

-337 KTLQNGSAG
+337 KALQNGSAG

-356 GASQLG
+356 GASQLD

-403 DAGAGSLA
+403 NAGAGSLA
-411 SGVQAYTAGVEQ
+411 SGVQEYTAGVGKL
-423 IHAGISALD
+423 HAGISALD
-432 EKVAGGAGQL
+432 DKVAGGAGQL

-456 KDLISGAGKLEEG
+456 KDLISGAGALKQG
-469 MKGAAG
+469 MEGAAG
-475 SVDTVKKQVE
+475 SIGAVGTQVG
-485 SYANAAA
+485 SYANAATK
-492 QESELTSQ
+492 ESELTSQ
-500 AIDVIQNYIIN
+500 AIAVIQNYIN

-535 AAVNAQAN
+535 ASVNAQAN

-577 VQTSANISVPQTA
+577 VQTSANISVPQTT

-597 QLEGIKRGM
+597 QLNSIKQGM
-606 ETEKAAFSTDTLTG
+606 EAEKAAFSTDTLTG

-692 SLSAGAGELNHGMTT
+692 SLSAGAGELNNGMTT

-758 VGAGQLLQ
+758 AGAGQLLQ
-766 GGETLASGAQALGSG
+766 GGEALASGAQALGSG

-810 TKLNEGSTELSEGM
+810 TKLNEGSTELAEGM

>member
-127 AKDIA
+127 AKDLA

-146 KSKEVKEI
+146 KSKEAKEI

-274 QALVKGSSELQS
+274 EALVKGSSELQS
-286 GISTLD
+286 GIATLD

-300 GLTQVDDGTAALKNG
+300 GLAQVDDGTAALKNG

-326 LDGVTKLTDGM
+326 LDGVTKLTDAM
-337 KTLQNGSAG
+337 KALQNGSAG

-403 DAGAGSLA
+403 NAGAGSLA
-411 SGVQAYTAGVEQ
+411 SGVQEYTAGVGKL
-423 IHAGISALD
+423 HAGISALD
-432 EKVAGGAGQL
+432 DKVAGGAGQL

-456 KDLISGAGKLEEG
+456 KDLISGAGALKQG
-469 MKGAAG
+469 MEGAAG
-475 SVDTVKKQVE
+475 SIGAVGTQVG

-492 QESELTSQ
+492 KESELTSQ
-500 AIDVIQNYIIN
+500 AIAVIQNYIN

-577 VQTSANISVPQTA
+577 VQTSANISVPKTA

-597 QLEGIKRGM
+597 QLNNIKNEMDNG
-606 ETEKAAFSTDTLTG
+606 KAAFSTDTLTG
-620 IQNQLGVMEGQCT
+620 IQNQLGVMAGQCE
-633 TAAQGAGLLTAGVKE
+633 TAAQGATSLQTGVTE

-668 ATGQLKQGSTALYS
+668 ATGQLKQGSIALYS

-692 SLSAGAGELNHGMTT
+692 SLSAGAGELNNGMTT

-752 GASQLN
+752 GASQLSA
-758 VGAGQLLQ
+758 GAGQLLQ

-810 TKLNEGSTELSEGM
+810 TKLNEGSTELAEGM

-878 ETAGIEK
+878 ETAGIEE